1 LTDSAVELDRRAF
14 WADIADQ
21 LAAGYPL
28 TGAQL
33 NEFMAGLRDGTLV
46 KYAEPWQAQLAGD
59 YLGRTYHGTF
69 TEPAKLREL
78 VTLLKGNGGIYDEQH
93 GAFFA
98 GFIRSFGPEN
108 VAHISRV
115 IQAMEWPGVWHSA
128 NDPYSDPY
136 FDDKLMQKYDGQQ
149 FRLGDQNAVD
159 FLMTFGMALS
169 VATYTGQLTRYAP
182 GAEETIA
189 YNPDTWGTA
198 QLLNY
203 KGPFG
208 ATFLRDMFQNGV
220 IAEIGRHAGVLPG
233 TPVSY
238 APIGG
243 NDHALSTDTQS
254 LIMTAL
260 ERNPHGAALALST
273 PIPQQFQIS
282 YLLEG
287 RTDPVKILYE
297 VGNFG
302 DGGAQFARVYTA
314 AVDWF
319 HQDAGLAHLEHNP

>member
-1 LTDSAVELDRRAF
+1 
-14 WADIADQ
+14 
-21 LAAGYPL
+21 
-28 TGAQL
+28 
-33 NEFMAGLRDGTLV
+33 
-46 KYAEPWQAQLAGD
+46 
-59 YLGRTYHGTF
+59 
-69 TEPAKLREL
+69 
-78 VTLLKGNGGIYDEQH
+78 
-93 GAFFA
+93 
-98 GFIRSFGPEN
+98 
-108 VAHISRV
+108 
-115 IQAMEWPGVWHSA
+115 
-128 NDPYSDPY
+128 
-136 FDDKLMQKYDGQQ
+136 
-149 FRLGDQNAVD
+149 
-159 FLMTFGMALS
+159 
-169 VATYTGQLTRYAP
+169 
-182 GAEETIA
+182 
-189 YNPDTWGTA
+189 
-198 QLLNY
+198 
-203 KGPFG
+203 
-208 ATFLRDMFQNGV
+208 
-220 IAEIGRHAGVLPG
+220 

-319 HQDAGLAHLEHNP
+319 HQDAGLAHLEHDPSQAAEDLKAGNSLTISLVDETVHGPNHIGAMDDAVVADLTNHHLADLYDSAGMEQGGTEIAYVDTLHGNNLVFTLGGERDLLKTIADHRPEADKQLLDAAAGYQAQLVYDNTDVPYTHENGVWLHKVAAFTMIELNAHNIRLDDEFN